1 MIYLFEPAVV
11 LVLDVEEVLEVL
23 DVELLDEEL
32 LVVEVVEVVDVLV
45 ELSSSVVVS
54 FWQLLKVIK
63 KTVM

>member
-1 MIYLFEPAVV
+1 MIYLFVPAVV
-11 LVLDVEEVLEVL
+11 LVLEEEEVLEVL